1 MKIIIGP
8 SFLELN
14 SDDFH
19 FFKSLFSSSRSR
31 DRILE
36 EKNIRFWT
44 HCGWCTQTVPKHLRI
59 SIVWPD
65 WKKYPV
71 PLYGNYTFIKWIQ
84 CSALH
89 CNDRNVSLDSP
100 KEKTDHIALYFI
112 IINTELTW
120 ISSSQSMFQHPCED
134 YFSCPRDEYL
144 DALYKTILDLQ
155 GIPRPRSELLPLLL
169 GTNTTPLQEHKSQC
183 NVFRLGTFTK
193 KGPAT
198 LNGLVKLRASRVPG
212 APGGLA

>member
-1 MKIIIGP
+1 MKMIIGP

-84 CSALH
+84 CIALH

-120 ISSSQSMFQHPCED
+120 ISSSQPMFQYPYED
-134 YFSCPRDEYL
+134 YFSCPRDEYFIMNIL
-144 DALYKTILDLQ
+144 WVQPPPALHKILWPPLWLFWNAHSLWQ
-155 GIPRPRSELLPLLL
+155 YHPRSSNSP
-169 GTNTTPLQEHKSQC
+169 
-183 NVFRLGTFTK
+183 FWWWM
-193 KGPAT
+193 
-198 LNGLVKLRASRVPG
+198 
-212 APGGLA
+212 